1 MIRRSSSRF
10 IMAYIFFTDSLAL
23 WNYSYTGICG
33 DMFILSYNGT
43 DEFVQD
49 PSDST
54 ALL

>member
-10 IMAYIFFTDSLAL
+10 IMAYTFFTDSLAPG
-23 WNYSYTGICG
+23 NYSYSGIYG
-33 DMFILSYNGT
+33 DMFILGYNGT